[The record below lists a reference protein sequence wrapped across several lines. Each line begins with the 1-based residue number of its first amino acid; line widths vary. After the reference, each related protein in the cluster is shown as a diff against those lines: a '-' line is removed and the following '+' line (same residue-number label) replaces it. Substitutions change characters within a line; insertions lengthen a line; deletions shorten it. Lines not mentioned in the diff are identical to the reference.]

1 MWFPE
6 APPRSDAEG
15 TEMKRLLS
23 CLTIGLLLAT
33 PFAASADDNRHRDG
47 HDRDFRH
54 RQFDNRFQ
62 DRRFERNFG
71 DHGFDRRF
79 GDRHF
84 DRSARLSHR
93 NEPWRGHRGW
103 SDYGG
108 RRFDQFHPGSR
119 AFDRFGSRGGIEH
132 RRSFQSHD
140 RHWNTQ
146 SHHPSRQVH
155 SQSRRHQR

>member
-1 MWFPE
+1 
-6 APPRSDAEG
+6 
-15 TEMKRLLS
+15 MKRLLS

-108 RRFDQFHPGSR
+108 VDSISFTPGRAHSIVLDRAAASSIAALSNLMIVTGIRSRITQADRFIRSR
-119 AFDRFGSRGGIEH
+119 VGISAKEMRLRFFDRR
-132 RRSFQSHD
+132 
-140 RHWNTQ
+140 
-146 SHHPSRQVH
+146 
-155 SQSRRHQR
+155 